1 MGVLTGKKVIT
12 FGDSIVDGHLYKK
25 AGFME
30 FVAEQEGMSV
40 TKYANNG
47 ACIMPGSPI
56 DEEGLGG
63 MILEDQIARA
73 AADGLD
79 PDYVVFDGG
88 TNDAYEPV
96 LDKLGDAEEAVREA
110 ANEKAD
116 GSGKTDPA
124 LFGTFAG
131 AFAETIGAIQRNWP
145 RAKVVYV
152 AVHRLGYR
160 GPRGTGSPAQDPD
173 ERVRPHGSDSSRYL

>member
-1 MGVLTGKKVIT
+1 MGVLTGKKVLT

-47 ACIMPGSPI
+47 ACVMPGHPI

-63 MILEDQIARA
+63 MILEDQIRKA
-73 AADGLD
+73 AEDGLD

-88 TNDAYEPV
+88 TNDAYAPV
-96 LDKLGDAEEAVREA
+96 MEKLGDAEEACRA
-110 ANEKAD
+110 LYAPYGGSGSGASD
-116 GSGKTDPA
+116 GSA
-124 LFGTFAG
+124 LCDTFYHTFAG
-131 AFAETIGAIQRNWP
+131 AFAGTVDTIQKNWP

-152 AVHRLGYR
+152 AAHRLGYR
-160 GPRGTGSPAQDPD
+160 DRAVQEALS
-173 ERVRPHGSDSSRYL
+173 EK